1 MTAHTS
7 VYCPLITIDYH
18 KDVKVYTKFILRGW
32 PQRQQETLYS
42 YTRGLLH
49 G

>member
-1 MTAHTS
+1 MNS
-7 VYCPLITIDYH
+7 YLIG
-18 KDVKVYTKFILRGW
+18 KDNKLKRYFFFLKVYTKFILRGW
-32 PQRQQETLYS
+32 PQRQQETLYP